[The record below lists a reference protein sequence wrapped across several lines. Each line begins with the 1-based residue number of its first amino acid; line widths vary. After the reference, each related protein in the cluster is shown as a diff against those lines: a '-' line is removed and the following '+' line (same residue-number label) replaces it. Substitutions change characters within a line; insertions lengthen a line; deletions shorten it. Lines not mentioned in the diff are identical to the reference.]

1 MDLRIRGKAALIT
14 GGSRGIG
21 FGVAK
26 LLAEE
31 GCKLHLV
38 SRNAGNLDAAC
49 AKILAEHKVEVTCH
63 VADLSDSDT
72 ATDIA
77 RRLNGVDILINNAG
91 SIPQGTLAG
100 MDDAAIRASWSLKLF
115 GFLNVA
121 REIYT
126 AMCDRGHGTIVNV
139 IGASGDRPRADYLSG
154 SMANAALIA
163 MSRALGAEGPD
174 HGVRVVG
181 LNPASTATGRQTVRW
196 KERAQK
202 EFGDPERWRELT
214 KAFPFGR
221 LATVDEIASAIVFL
235 ASGRASYISGTVLT
249 VDGGRSSRSK

>member
-1 MDLRIRGKAALIT
+1 MDLRIKGKTALIT

-21 FGVAK
+21 FGVAQ

-31 GCKLHLV
+31 GCNLHLV
-38 SRNAGNLDAAC
+38 SRNAGNLDAAR
-49 AKILAEHKVEVTCH
+49 AKILDEHKVEVTCH
-63 VADLSDSDT
+63 AADLSDAAA
-72 ATDIA
+72 ATGIA

-121 REIYT
+121 REVYA
-126 AMCDRGHGTIVNV
+126 AMCSRGSGVIVNV
-139 IGASGDRPRADYLSG
+139 IGASGDRPRADYISG

-174 HGVRVVG
+174 YGVRVVG
-181 LNPASTATGRQTVRW
+181 LSPASTATERQTVRW

-202 EFGDPERWRELT
+202 QLGDAERWRELT
-214 KAFPFGR
+214 KGFPFGR

-235 ASGRASYISGTVLT
+235 ASGRASYVSGTVLT